1 MIMAGGSGTRLWP
14 MSRESLPKQLIP
26 FIGGKSLLQIAA
38 ERLDGLVPPAQR
50 FVCAANKHRAVIE
63 QSLPAFGG
71 DHFLGEPCGRDTLNA
86 VGFSAAV
93 IARRDPD
100 AVIAVFTADHIIEPV
115 DEFQRI
121 VASGYEVAEEIPNA
135 LVTFGIAP
143 TGPATGYGYL
153 QLGAPLVGPV
163 PDRAPQP
170 NTASA
175 ASGTRPTAPNAGP
188 VSDRA
193 RPTARVVEQFKE
205 KPDAATAQGY
215 FAAGPSRYLW
225 NSGMFIWRADTL
237 LDCIR
242 RYSPENHAGLLRIA
256 DAWDTPQRDA
266 VVAEVYPKLKKI
278 SVDFAVMEPA
288 SRDPKVRVAAVP
300 MPLKWLDVGS
310 WPFFAQ
316 TCPRDADGNALA
328 AKNLLRRTKN
338 TLVASNDPKHLIVTI
353 GCEDLIIIHTPDAT
367 LVCRADQA
375 EAIKE
380 MHKLVGEQFSSE
392 YL

>member
-14 MSRESLPKQLIP
+14 MSREALPKQLIP
-26 FIGGKSLLQIAA
+26 FIGGKSLLQVAA

-50 FVCAANKHRAVIE
+50 SVCAANKHRAVIQ

-71 DHFLGEPCGRDTLNA
+71 DCFLGEPCGRDTLNA

-100 AVIAVFTADHIIEPV
+100 AIIAVFTADHIIEPV
-115 DEFQRI
+115 DAFQRL
-121 VASGYEVAEEIPNA
+121 VASGYKIAEKFPNA

-153 QLGAPLVGPV
+153 QLGALL
-163 PDRAPQP
+163 D
-170 NTASA
+170 
-175 ASGTRPTAPNAGP
+175 
-188 VSDRA
+188 SDA
-193 RPTARVVEQFKE
+193 RIVEQFKE

-215 FAAGPSRYLW
+215 FAAGPERYLW

-242 RYSPENHAGLLRIA
+242 RYSPENHAGLMRIA
-256 DAWDTPQRDA
+256 GAWDTPRRDA
-266 VVAEVYPKLKKI
+266 VVAEVYPTLKKI

-316 TCPRDADGNALA
+316 TCPRDADGNATA
-328 AKNLLRRTKN
+328 ARHLLHRTKN
-338 TLVASNDPKHLIVTI
+338 TLVASNDPKHLIATI
-353 GCEDLIIIHTPDAT
+353 GCEDLIIIHTPEAT

-380 MHKLVGEQFSSE
+380 MHKLVGEQFGSE

>member
-1 MIMAGGSGTRLWP
+1 MRHAMIMAGGSGTRLWP

-50 FVCAANKHRAVIE
+50 FVCAANKHRAVIGT
-63 QSLPAFGG
+63 SLPAFGG
-71 DHFLGEPCGRDTLNA
+71 DRFIGEPCGRDTLNA

-100 AVIAVFTADHIIEPV
+100 AVIAVFTADHIIQPV

-121 VASGYEVAEEIPNA
+121 VASGYEIVEKFPNT

-153 QLGAPLVGPV
+153 QLGEALDG
-163 PDRAPQP
+163 
-170 NTASA
+170 TGA
-175 ASGTRPTAPNAGP
+175 ASGT
-188 VSDRA
+188 

-215 FAAGPSRYLW
+215 FAAGAARYLW

-242 RYSPENHAGLLRIA
+242 RYTPENHAGLLRIA
-256 DAWDTPQRDA
+256 EAWDTPQRDA
-266 VVAEVYPKLKKI
+266 VLAEVYPALKKI

-316 TCPRDADGNALA
+316 TCERDADGNALA
-328 AKNLLRRTKN
+328 ARHLLRGTKN
-338 TLVASNDPKHLIVTI
+338 TLVASNDPKHLIATI

-380 MHKLVGEQFSSE
+380 MHKLVGGQFGDE